1 MTLTRT
7 SYHIPFSAALWL
19 IAGVIFGSMFG
30 SRYLHEAIDLYN
42 GYRWNYVEKCII
54 NPGNFAGGYCRMPKE
69 CTCTDVDGIEDIPAA
84 EMTSELFKERLA
96 KLICSGEIYK
106 IEYLQIS
113 EDQQTSC
120 SEKCLPGLGGDEGSG
135 LLLAEGSVHQQ

>member
-1 MTLTRT
+1 
-7 SYHIPFSAALWL
+7 
-19 IAGVIFGSMFG
+19 
-30 SRYLHEAIDLYN
+30 
-42 GYRWNYVEKCII
+42 
-54 NPGNFAGGYCRMPKE
+54 MPKE